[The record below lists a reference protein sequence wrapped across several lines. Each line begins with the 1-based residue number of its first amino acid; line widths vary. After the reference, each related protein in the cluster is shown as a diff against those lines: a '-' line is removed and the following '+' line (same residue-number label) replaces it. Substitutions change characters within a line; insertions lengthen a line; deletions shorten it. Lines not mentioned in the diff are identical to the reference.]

1 MGKLSDFGMPE
12 CLDPVAIY
20 RQLSL
25 AVGGLRMLK
34 SLPGMLVPGFVFLL
48 SVLLSRTVRMGG

>member
-1 MGKLSDFGMPE
+1 
-12 CLDPVAIY
+12 
-20 RQLSL
+20 
-25 AVGGLRMLK
+25 MLK